1 MKKGNGSLF
10 QLRAIYLVTTSFL
23 VILSIYTSIQLK
35 NLIATTQL
43 VNHTVIVTQSLHHIS
58 SNIFESE
65 TNSRGFLL
73 SGNPLW
79 LQKKETALANLVEEK
94 ETLNQLLKTDKVG
107 GDSLLLI
114 NKFIDNLVAHKD
126 AKQSQLP
133 NVNNLSRTTISE
145 ESLDRERAIASIK
158 KIDAYEIGVLKMHS
172 ENSTQLYYVM
182 PLYVIVLFLGSLI
195 ILWTSYIKINTAL
208 SHSQYL
214 RSELIIQNE
223 EKEEKAATLIIA
235 NKELELQNIEKEQKA
250 AELIIANKELEL
262 ENNEKECRAAELII
276 ANQELAYQN
285 IEKERKAKELVVANK
300 ELAFENKE
308 KEKRAAEL
316 VIANKVL
323 LNENEIKEKR
333 ATELTNLNEELRVF
347 TQIASHD
354 LQEPL
359 RKIQMFASRISESEH
374 KNLSER
380 GRNHFEIIED
390 AATRMRTL
398 IEDLI
403 AYSQTNNEER
413 VFEVTNLNDIIEETK
428 LDLEDLIA
436 EKQATIE
443 TYKLGEVKA
452 VHFQFRQLMNNLIS
466 NSLKFSN
473 KGIPTRIV
481 IVSEIKKGKDLE
493 NPELIPE
500 ANYCHIAISDNGI
513 GFESAY
519 SEKIFEVFQRLN
531 GKEKYK
537 GTGIGLAIVKKIVDN
552 HNGII
557 KASGEPGK
565 GARFDIYLPS

>member
-79 LQKKETALANLVEEK
+79 LQKKETALANLVAEK

-145 ESLDRERAIASIK
+145 ESLDRERAIACIK

-481 IVSEIKKGKDLE
+481 IVSEIKKGKDT
-493 NPELIPE
+493 NRM
-500 ANYCHIAISDNGI
+500 
-513 GFESAY
+513 
-519 SEKIFEVFQRLN
+519 K
-531 GKEKYK
+531 
-537 GTGIGLAIVKKIVDN
+537 
-552 HNGII
+552 
-557 KASGEPGK
+557 
-565 GARFDIYLPS
+565 

>member
-79 LQKKETALANLVEEK
+79 LQKKETALANLVAEK

-145 ESLDRERAIASIK
+145 ESLDRERAIACIK

>member
-79 LQKKETALANLVEEK
+79 LQKKETALANLVAEK